1 MSTGALRLVSTR
13 GQSISSG
20 TLEDSLKTN
29 FLLDFSH
36 PNRQEAFISFKVE
49 HFGQILF
56 NFLVAAGLTVGLVLY
71 WSVAL
76 ASNPDA
82 DTAILSA
89 TTFVFVILLSWF
101 LAYVKKYHFRSFYV
115 KKRMTFAI
123 LENFFMVA
131 FSLILDLIVLMRVL
145 AGACK
150 NTTFLHIWQCNFA
163 APVRGMPIDSSIC
176 AIFVPLLCSM
186 TLPLINSKAALFCY
200 VVNITFIY
208 VLVGVYDASS
218 AISILAIC
226 TTIAVSIHF
235 MYAYSQVLLFVYFF
249 KTQTLQRQR
258 EDDAILK
265 AQEMRHVIGKVAHDL
280 KTPLSSLTYGLDSL
294 KDTMNKVG
302 RQPSSD
308 VRHSFS
314 AEKAADK
321 QSIWS
326 PASSKSSLSP
336 SNVTIHV
343 LHDFKFALES
353 MQASHLQVMMI
364 LNRCIDYSTIANG
377 LSLVPRSAPVS
388 ILHVVNIALS
398 WASKVY
404 DNREMVFDRILHG
417 ITTMVTDPI
426 WLQDNLICLL
436 GNALKFSTSGPVKV
450 RVAKSAM
457 TAEHLAQRSVVGAS
471 DYHFSHRSINPKV
484 SFREEPE
491 LITEPP
497 LKTRAMAARDRVD
510 SKEGSKSSKSLKS
523 SFSSQPWS
531 GIEEDLEKGLGGLA
545 IVVEELGSSS
555 SSSDKAASGVRRAYS
570 TTSSMGDRGSSVSAL
585 VREGVIFEV
594 EDAGKAI
601 GGDVAERLFLPAD
614 NGAERAIGGS
624 GLGLFC
630 LSERVKALG
639 GRYGL
644 VSPLQRNV
652 DGIAGNDVGNLF
664 WFLLP
669 YVPVTTSSYDRQD
682 MELALGS
689 HSTEHKNADVK
700 LFDAAVGYGS
710 ADAFPATQ
718 SIDNDWGEGKSLN
731 SAEAPV
737 PELPPPP
744 LVGSLKILVV
754 DDSPL
759 ILKML
764 KLTLQKRGH
773 CVSATTNGY
782 EALDMIKQGWLEEE
796 DLRPL
801 KAKGMHYVS
810 GDCPPEVKLDTMS
823 AIQEPNQDL
832 ASTTKTQAVP
842 VKAATASTPIR
853 PGMYDVM
860 LLDIQMPVIDG
871 LQVMQEYKKIC
882 LNFQAEKGQVNP
894 PYGLIIIAM
903 SANNDPAS
911 MEGARDAG
919 ADFFFAKPFDVESF
933 QRVMGRLIPRFRR
946 DF

>member
-1 MSTGALRLVSTR
+1 M
-13 GQSISSG
+13 GQSAPSG

-49 HFGQILF
+49 QILF
-56 NFLVAAGLTVGLVLY
+56 NFLVTAGLTVGLVLY

-76 ASNPDA
+76 VSNPDA

-89 TTFVFVILLSWF
+89 ITFVFVILLSWF

-115 KKRMTFAI
+115 KNRVTFTV
-123 LENFFMVA
+123 LENFFMVI
-131 FSLILDLIVLMRVL
+131 FSLVLDLIVLMRVL
-145 AGACK
+145 SGACK
-150 NTTFLHIWQCNFA
+150 NTTFLRIWHCNLA

-176 AIFVPLLCSM
+176 VIFLPLLCSM
-186 TLPLINSKAALFCY
+186 TLPLINSKSALLCY
-200 VVNITFIY
+200 VVNNTFLF
-208 VLVGVYDASS
+208 VLIGVYNATS
-218 AISILAIC
+218 AISIFAIC
-226 TTIAVSIHF
+226 TAIAVSIHF
-235 MYAYSQVLLFVYFF
+235 MYAYSQALMFVYFV
-249 KTQTLQRQR
+249 KTQTLQQQR
-258 EDDAILK
+258 EDDAIQK

-294 KDTMNKVG
+294 KDTMNKVR
-302 RQPSSD
+302 RQPSSSSD
-308 VRHSFS
+308 IQHPLSVD
-314 AEKAADK
+314 KASDK
-321 QSIWS
+321 QSFWS

-336 SNVTIHV
+336 SNVSIQV
-343 LHDFKFALES
+343 LHDFKFALEN

-404 DNREMVFDRILHG
+404 DNREIVFDRVLHG
-417 ITTMVTDPI
+417 ITTMV
-426 WLQDNLICLL
+426 
-436 GNALKFSTSGPVKV
+436 
-450 RVAKSAM
+450 RVAKGDM
-457 TAEHLAQRSVVGAS
+457 TAEHLAQRSVVGAR
-471 DYHFSHRSINPKV
+471 DYHFLHRSLNPKV

-491 LITEPP
+491 LITEPS
-497 LKTRAMAARDRVD
+497 LKTGAMATRDRVD
-510 SKEGSKSSKSLKS
+510 SREGSKSPKSLKS
-523 SFSSQPWS
+523 SFSSLPWS

-555 SSSDKAASGVRRAYS
+555 SSDKAASGVRRAIS
-570 TTSSMGDRGSSVSAL
+570 TPSSVGDRGSSVSAL
-585 VREGVIFEV
+585 ARDGVIFEV

-652 DGIAGNDVGNLF
+652 DGIAGNDIGNLF

-689 HSTEHKNADVK
+689 QSTEQKNTDVS
-700 LFDAAVGYGS
+700 LIDATVGYGS
-710 ADAFPATQ
+710 ANAFPPTQ

-737 PELPPPP
+737 PELSPPP

-773 CVSATTNGY
+773 CVSVTTNGY

-796 DLRPL
+796 DLRTL

-810 GDCPPEVKLDTMS
+810 GDCPAEVKLDTMS
-823 AIQEPNQDL
+823 TIQEPNQDS
-832 ASTTKTQAVP
+832 ASPTRTQTVPTKAP
-842 VKAATASTPIR
+842 TASNPVR
-853 PGMYDVM
+853 SGAYDVM

-871 LQVMQEYKKIC
+871 LQVMQEYKKMC
-882 LNFQAEKGQVNP
+882 LNFQAEKGKTGEVNP
-894 PYGLIIIAM
+894 PYGLVIIAM

-919 ADFFFAKPFDVESF
+919 ADFFFAKPFDIESF
-933 QRVMGRLIPRFRR
+933 QRVMGRLIPSFRPR
-946 DF
+946 LSAAW